1 MARVVCGV
9 AYGVRLLL
17 CWLSVDV
24 CGEMGSFRKFC
35 LDAVPSSVLMKSHR
49 LDVGPRFSC
58 FFGAGIGV

>member
-1 MARVVCGV
+1 M
-9 AYGVRLLL
+9 
-17 CWLSVDV
+17 SVDV